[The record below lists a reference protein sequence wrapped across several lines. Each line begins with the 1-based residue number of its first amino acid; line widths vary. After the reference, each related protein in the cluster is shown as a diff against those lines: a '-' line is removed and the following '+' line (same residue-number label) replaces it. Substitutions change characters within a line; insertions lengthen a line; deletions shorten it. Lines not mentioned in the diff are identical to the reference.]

1 MRHDLPIV
9 PRPRLFIS
17 YDRDRDLLVA
27 LEYGRTEDGQPP
39 ESWRPL
45 GVRGGVIVAFH
56 VERRGRRVRHAG
68 FAVAGASCFDPD
80 DPALAPA
87 WRGPR
92 YDAPQLALRDASCAE
107 IATAALAATDLER
120 PSFDRYALDAAYA
133 HLWEEE
139 HAQALFH
146 AELALQ
152 AGNAE
157 AHFPLGR
164 ALLEL
169 GREGE
174 AYARLRHYADIAPHD
189 AWNQRWLGVA
199 AEAIGNLAE
208 ARAAYERALALAAPG
223 DDTLDAAELLA
234 ELDARRAEADGRR

>member
-1 MRHDLPIV
+1 MRDDLQSV
-9 PRPRLFIS
+9 ARPALFIS

-39 ESWRPL
+39 DSWRPL
-45 GVRGGVIVAFH
+45 GGSSGVIVARH
-56 VERRGRRVRHAG
+56 VERCGRRVRHVG
-68 FAVAGASCFDPD
+68 FAVAGASRLDLD
-80 DPALAPA
+80 DPALAAA

-92 YDAPQLALRDASCAE
+92 YDAPQLALRDASCGE

-139 HAQALFH
+139 HEQALFH

-157 AHFPLGR
+157 AHFAIGR

-169 GREGE
+169 GREDE
-174 AYARLRHYADIAPHD
+174 AYARLRHYTDIAPHD

-208 ARAAYERALALAAPG
+208 ARGAYERALALAGPE
-223 DDTLDAAELLA
+223 DETLDAAELLA